1 MSHGGFQTFHL
12 ALCKWKYLWYVILN
26 SFQDLAFREF
36 SFESKSM
43 KDRNLWEKGVMEAEG
58 NILMLDLVSFRV
70 ARWCHKEVV
79 NLSLGDLKEIIAG

>member
-1 MSHGGFQTFHL
+1 
-12 ALCKWKYLWYVILN
+12 
-26 SFQDLAFREF
+26 
-36 SFESKSM
+36 M